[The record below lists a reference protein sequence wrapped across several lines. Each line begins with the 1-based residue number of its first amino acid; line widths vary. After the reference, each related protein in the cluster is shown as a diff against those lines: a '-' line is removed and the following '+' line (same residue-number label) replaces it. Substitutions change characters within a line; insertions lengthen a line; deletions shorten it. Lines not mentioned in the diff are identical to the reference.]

1 MQGLFITLEATEG
14 AGKGTSRGFLDDC
27 FKASG
32 RMTTLTREPGGTPFA
47 ERIRELLLAP
57 SDEPVCNE
65 TELLLMFGSRMQ
77 HIHSVINRYVEMG
90 SVVLCERFTDSTYAY
105 QHYARGMPKA
115 LIDGLV
121 ELLKPPVPDYTFIL
135 DIDPE
140 IGMARASAR
149 GVLDRIEQEHI
160 DFFHRARNG
169 FLTRAKEDT
178 SGRFRIVDATP
189 PIPEVRKQYLDH
201 LLNDNLIT
209 PEAAALVREKYDV
222 AE

>member
-1 MQGLFITLEATEG
+1 MQGLFVTLEATEG

-27 FKASG
+27 FKAAG
-32 RMTTLTREPGGTPFA
+32 RQTTLTREPGGTPLA
-47 ERIRELLLAP
+47 ERIRELLLSP
-57 SDEPVCNE
+57 SDETMSTN

-77 HIHSVINRYVEMG
+77 HVEKVIDPYVAKG
-90 SVVLCERFTDSTYAY
+90 FVVLCERFVDSTYAY
-105 QHYARGMPKA
+105 QHYARGLPKA

-121 ELLKPPVPDYTFIL
+121 ELFKPPVPDLTFIL

-140 IGMARASAR
+140 IGMRRASAR
-149 GVLDRIEQEHI
+149 GELDRIEQETM

-189 PIPEVRKQYLDH
+189 SIPEVRRQYLDH
-201 LLNDNLIT
+201 LLRDGLINEEVVAT
-209 PEAAALVREKYDV
+209 IKGKYDV
-222 AE
+222 A

>member
-1 MQGLFITLEATEG
+1 MQGLFVTLEATEG

-27 FKASG
+27 FKAAG
-32 RMTTLTREPGGTPFA
+32 RATTLTREPGGTPLA
-47 ERIRELLLAP
+47 EQIRELLLSP
-57 SDEPVCNE
+57 RDETMCTN

-77 HIHSVINRYVEMG
+77 HVEQVILPWMARG

-105 QHYARGMPKA
+105 QHYARGLSKE

-121 ELLKPPVPDYTFIL
+121 ALFKPPVPDYTFIL

-140 IGMARASAR
+140 IGMRRASAR
-149 GVLDRIEQEHI
+149 GQLDRIEQETM

-209 PEAAALVREKYDV
+209 PEAVALVREKYDV
-222 AE
+222 A

>member
-32 RMTTLTREPGGTPFA
+32 RTTTLTREPGGTPLA
-47 ERIRELLLAP
+47 EKIRELLLSP
-57 SDEPVCNE
+57 SDETMCNQ
-65 TELLLMFGSRMQ
+65 TELLLMFASRMQ
-77 HIHSVINRYVEMG
+77 HVEGVIGPYKAKG
-90 SVVLCERFTDSTYAY
+90 CVVLCERFLDSTYAY
-105 QHYARGMPKA
+105 QHYARGMPKE
-115 LIDGLV
+115 LLDGLV

-135 DIDPE
+135 DIDPV

-169 FLTRAKEDT
+169 FLSRAKEDT

-209 PEAAALVREKYDV
+209 PEAAVLVRGKYDV
-222 AE
+222 A